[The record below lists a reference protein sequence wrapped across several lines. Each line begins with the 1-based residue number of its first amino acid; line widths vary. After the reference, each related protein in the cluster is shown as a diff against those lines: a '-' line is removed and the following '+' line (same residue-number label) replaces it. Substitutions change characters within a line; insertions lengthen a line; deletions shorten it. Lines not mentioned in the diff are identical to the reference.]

1 MRMDHHCPWTGNCIG
16 LNNNKLFI
24 CFLFWTFIACLNVF
38 VSSKIMNSKLGM
50 SLKNDNHNFLKANTA
65 IPMSLGVAFGVLL
78 MLLIHRY
85 FLNSNKTTVEVG
97 ALAEYNPYR
106 FQKESDNNS

>member
-1 MRMDHHCPWTGNCIG
+1 
-16 LNNNKLFI
+16 
-24 CFLFWTFIACLNVF
+24 
-38 VSSKIMNSKLGM
+38 MNSNLGM
-50 SLKNDNHNFLKANTA
+50 SLKKENNKFLKASTA

-85 FLNSNKTTVEVG
+85 FVNSNKTTVEVG

-106 FQKESDNNS
+106 FEK